1 MERILVIGVGNE
13 YRGDDGV
20 GRRVARELEERGPHT
35 FAILE
40 ATGEGTTLLES
51 WKSADVVII
60 VDAVQSGAPPGT
72 IHRLDAQSRPL
83 PAGFLRTSTHAFGV
97 AQAVELGR
105 ALNQLPPHLVIYGI
119 EGKSFGSDPGL
130 SREVALAAREV
141 AERIHC
147 EIEAMFHLSNMPSE
161 RVTPCTNHP

>member
-1 MERILVIGVGNE
+1 MERVLVIGVGNE

-20 GRRVARELEERGPHT
+20 GRRVARELEQRGTHICT
-35 FAILE
+35 ILE

-51 WKSADVVII
+51 WKNVDAVMI

-97 AQAVELGR
+97 AEAVELAR
-105 ALNQLPPHLVIYGI
+105 ALNQLPRRLILYGI
-119 EGKSFGSDPGL
+119 EGKTFGPDAGL
-130 SREVALAAREV
+130 SPEVALAAREV
-141 AERIHC
+141 T
-147 EIEAMFHLSNMPSE
+147 E
-161 RVTPCTNHP
+161 RVLRDIETIDHLPNEGQ